1 MKKAIKIMAMVL
13 FVVGMTA
20 LTSCSKS
27 NEERILGKWE
37 LESIS
42 LNVNGMTMQM
52 TPTQLAQ
59 LMGISLE
66 EELGKIILEFKNDG
80 YLYYQDEKV
89 EYTVNDDQLTI
100 KMDDGEP
107 LVATITELTNKELV
121 FEAEDLNSESGIASS
136 FALYF
141 KRA

>member
-1 MKKAIKIMAMVL
+1 MVL

-42 LNVNGMTMQM
+42 LNVNGMTMQL

-80 YLYYQDEKV
+80 YLYYQVEKV

>member
-1 MKKAIKIMAMVL
+1 MVL

-66 EELGKIILEFKNDG
+66 EELGKIILEFKSDG

-89 EYTVNDDQLTI
+89 EYTVDDDQLTI

>member
-1 MKKAIKIMAMVL
+1 MKIMAMVL

-52 TPTQLAQ
+52 TPPQLAQ

>member
-1 MKKAIKIMAMVL
+1 
-13 FVVGMTA
+13 
-20 LTSCSKS
+20 
-27 NEERILGKWE
+27 
-37 LESIS
+37 
-42 LNVNGMTMQM
+42 M

>member
-1 MKKAIKIMAMVL
+1 M
-13 FVVGMTA
+13 FGMTA

-42 LNVNGMTMQM
+42 LNVNGMTMQL
-52 TPTQLAQ
+52 TPTQLAH
-59 LMGISLE
+59 LMEIPLE

-121 FEAEDLNSESGIASS
+121 FEAEDFNSESGIASS

>member
-1 MKKAIKIMAMVL
+1 MAMVL

-121 FEAEDLNSESGIASS
+121 FEAEDFNSESGIASS

>member
-1 MKKAIKIMAMVL
+1 MKIMAMVL

-66 EELGKIILEFKNDG
+66 EELGKIILEFKSDG

-89 EYTVNDDQLTI
+89 EYAVNDDQLTI

>member
-1 MKKAIKIMAMVL
+1 MAMVL

-42 LNVNGMTMQM
+42 LNVNGMTMQL

>member
-1 MKKAIKIMAMVL
+1 MAMVL

-27 NEERILGKWE
+27 NEERILGNWE

-42 LNVNGMTMQM
+42 LNVNGMTMQL

>member
-1 MKKAIKIMAMVL
+1 MKIMAMVL
-13 FVVGMTA
+13 FVVGMTS

-42 LNVNGMTMQM
+42 LNVNGMTMQL

-59 LMGISLE
+59 FMEIPLE

-121 FEAEDLNSESGIASS
+121 FEAEDFNSESGIASS
-136 FALYF
+136 IALYF

>member
-1 MKKAIKIMAMVL
+1 MVL

>member
-1 MKKAIKIMAMVL
+1 MAMVL

-42 LNVNGMTMQM
+42 LNVNGMTMQL

-59 LMGISLE
+59 LMEIPLE
-66 EELGKIILEFKNDG
+66 EELGKIILEFKSDG
-80 YLYYQDEKV
+80 YLYYKDEKV

-121 FEAEDLNSESGIASS
+121 FEAEDFNSESGIASS

>member
-1 MKKAIKIMAMVL
+1 MAMVL

-42 LNVNGMTMQM
+42 LNVNGMTMQL

-59 LMGISLE
+59 FMEIPLE

-121 FEAEDLNSESGIASS
+121 FEAEDFNSESDIASS
-136 FALYF
+136 ITLYF

>member
-1 MKKAIKIMAMVL
+1 MVL

-42 LNVNGMTMQM
+42 LNVNGMTMQL

-59 LMGISLE
+59 FMEIPLE

-136 FALYF
+136 IALYF

>member
-1 MKKAIKIMAMVL
+1 MVL

-42 LNVNGMTMQM
+42 LNVNGMTMQL

>member
-1 MKKAIKIMAMVL
+1 MVL

-89 EYTVNDDQLTI
+89 
-100 KMDDGEP
+100 
-107 LVATITELTNKELV
+107 
-121 FEAEDLNSESGIASS
+121 
-136 FALYF
+136 
-141 KRA
+141 

>member
-1 MKKAIKIMAMVL
+1 MVL

-59 LMGISLE
+59 LMEIPLE

-121 FEAEDLNSESGIASS
+121 FEAEDFNSESGIASS

>member
-1 MKKAIKIMAMVL
+1 MAMVL

-42 LNVNGMTMQM
+42 LNVNGMTMQL

-59 LMGISLE
+59 FMEIPLE

-121 FEAEDLNSESGIASS
+121 FEAEDFNSESDIASS
-136 FALYF
+136 IALYF

>member
-1 MKKAIKIMAMVL
+1 MAMVL

-66 EELGKIILEFKNDG
+66 EELGKIILEFKSDG

>member
-1 MKKAIKIMAMVL
+1 MVL

-66 EELGKIILEFKNDG
+66 EELGKIILEFKSDG

>member
-42 LNVNGMTMQM
+42 LNVNGMTMQL

>member
-1 MKKAIKIMAMVL
+1 MAMVL

-66 EELGKIILEFKNDG
+66 EELGKIILEFKSDG

-121 FEAEDLNSESGIASS
+121 FEAGDLNSESGIASS

>member
-1 MKKAIKIMAMVL
+1 MKKAMKIMAMVL

-66 EELGKIILEFKNDG
+66 EELGKIILEFKSDG

-89 EYTVNDDQLTI
+89 EYTVDDDQLTI

-121 FEAEDLNSESGIASS
+121 FEAEDFNSESDIASS
-136 FALYF
+136 IALYF

>member
-1 MKKAIKIMAMVL
+1 MAMVL

>member
-1 MKKAIKIMAMVL
+1 MVL

-42 LNVNGMTMQM
+42 LNVNGMTMQL

-59 LMGISLE
+59 LMEIPLE
-66 EELGKIILEFKNDG
+66 EELGKIILEFKSDG

-121 FEAEDLNSESGIASS
+121 FEAEDFNSESGIASS

>member
-1 MKKAIKIMAMVL
+1 MKKAMKIMAMVL

-42 LNVNGMTMQM
+42 LNVNGMTMQL

>member
-1 MKKAIKIMAMVL
+1 MNPGINAASAIRQDGTTLL
-13 FVVGMTA
+13 FV
-20 LTSCSKS
+20 
-27 NEERILGKWE
+27 
-37 LESIS
+37 
-42 LNVNGMTMQM
+42 
-52 TPTQLAQ
+52 
-59 LMGISLE
+59 
-66 EELGKIILEFKNDG
+66 GKIILEFKNDG

-121 FEAEDLNSESGIASS
+121 FEAEDFNSESGIASS
-136 FALYF
+136 IALYF

>member
-1 MKKAIKIMAMVL
+1 MKIMAMVL

-66 EELGKIILEFKNDG
+66 EELGKIILEFKSDG